1 MYLFT
6 PGNFLCSDVYFDINI
21 ASLAFVKFKKNLFIL
36 KNVSIVDS

>member
-21 ASLAFVKFKKNLFIL
+21 ASLAFVKLKKNYLL
-36 KNVSIVDS
+36 KKM